1 MPAISLQDSEV
12 RQMHRSDFKSEKQY
26 YISINIAKSMLE
38 KGIITKDVFDVIDTN
53 LKEKYKPI
61 SVILISGKPLT

>member
-1 MPAISLQDSEV
+1 
-12 RQMHRSDFKSEKQY
+12 MHRSDFKSEKQY

-61 SVILISGKPLT
+61 PVILISGKPLT